1 MARHTVAVMK
11 TDSPLTR
18 SLCWGILLIGLA
30 TGWRPAYSQDQPSGG
45 SSPGEELTIVIVEGE
60 GGINNIK
67 KGIATKPVVEV
78 HDRNKN
84 PLAGVLVTFTLPGT
98 GPSGTF
104 VNGAQLIQVTTD
116 ASGRASA
123 VLHPNDVS
131 GNFNITVHASY
142 HGHTAT
148 ASISQTNSLAGAAG
162 ASSAAGIAAAH
173 SHLLL
178 TIAVVAGAAVAGSL
192 GAYYGSK
199 GGATKAPSG
208 SIGAPGTVTL
218 GPPQ

>member
-1 MARHTVAVMK
+1 M
-11 TDSPLTR
+11 
-18 SLCWGILLIGLA
+18 LLIGLA
-30 TGWRPAYSQDQPSGG
+30 TGWQPTYAQDQPSG
-45 SSPGEELTIVIVEGE
+45 SSDELTIVIVEGE

-78 HDRNKN
+78 HDRNKT
-84 PLAGVLVTFTLPGT
+84 PLAGVLVTFSVPSSGA
-98 GPSGTF
+98 SGTF
-104 VNGAQLIQVTTD
+104 VNGGEFIQVTTD

-123 VLHPNDVS
+123 VLHPNDVA
-131 GNFNITVHASY
+131 GKFNITVHASY

-148 ASISQTNSLAGAAG
+148 TSISQTNTLAGAGA
-162 ASSAAGIAAAH
+162 ASSAAGMAAAH

-199 GGATKAPSG
+199 GSGTKTPSG
-208 SIGAPGTVTL
+208 TIGGAGTVTL